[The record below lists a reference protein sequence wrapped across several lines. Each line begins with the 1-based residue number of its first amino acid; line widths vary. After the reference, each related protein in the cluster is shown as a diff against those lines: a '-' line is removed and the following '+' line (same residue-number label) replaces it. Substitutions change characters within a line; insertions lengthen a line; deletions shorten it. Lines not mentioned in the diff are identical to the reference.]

1 MNRFS
6 LPVLLVMAFATERI
20 AAADDTALYSAPW
33 QLRSLALA
41 DTVGVESS
49 AAAFTD
55 SNGNI
60 DIAQSTVVGSRY
72 HLTPQWAPFLRLGFV
87 GNNAPGA
94 ALDGTSFG
102 NPVVGATYT
111 RTLAKYR
118 LAAAWSTTLPVGT
131 GGGDTPDPRAAR
143 VNTAAIT
150 ARPADSAMFDVDYM
164 TETLGIDVAYLNR
177 GFTAQA
183 EANVAQE
190 IRTRG
195 AGARF
200 RTSADMA
207 LHAGYF
213 VGSHVSLGTDLRY
226 QRWLSRDAMTQTDT
240 DTLTLALGLRA
251 HVGLGEHASLH
262 PGISYT
268 RGLNARGTAL
278 PVITDQ
284 TNAVQIDAHVLF

>member
-1 MNRFS
+1 MNRFHR
-6 LPVLLVMAFATERI
+6 VLIVMALATDV
-20 AAADDTALYSAPW
+20 ASADDTTLYSAPW
-33 QLRSLALA
+33 QLRSLTPA
-41 DTVGVESS
+41 DMVGVESS

-72 HLTPQWAPFLRLGFV
+72 HLTPEWVPFLRLGFV
-87 GNNAPGA
+87 ANNAPGA

-102 NPVVGATYT
+102 NPTAGATYT
-111 RTLAKYR
+111 RTIAKYR
-118 LAAAWSTTLPVGT
+118 LAASLSTTLPIGT

-164 TETLGIDVAYLNR
+164 TETLGIDVAYLSR
-177 GFTAQA
+177 GLTAQA
-183 EANVAQE
+183 EANVAQG

-195 AGARF
+195 DGARF
-200 RTSADMA
+200 RTSADIA

-213 VGSHVSLGTDLRY
+213 LGSHVSLGTDLRY
-226 QRWLSRDAMTQTDT
+226 QRWLTRDAMTQSAT
-240 DTLTLALGLRA
+240 DTLTLAVGLRT